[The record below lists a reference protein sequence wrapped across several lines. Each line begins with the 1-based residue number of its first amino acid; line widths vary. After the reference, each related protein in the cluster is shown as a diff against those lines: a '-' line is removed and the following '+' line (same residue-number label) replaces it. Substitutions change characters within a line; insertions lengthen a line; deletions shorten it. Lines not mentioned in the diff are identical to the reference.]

1 MRINSRVLLMITS
14 LALAALACQALS
26 GAPTNNSVTEV
37 APEPTT
43 VPPENTAGPVPT
55 QDEEP
60 GSNSDTLFED
70 DFSEGRTQWG
80 TGTDADSAVE
90 YRDETLNIQIFRK
103 NYIVWTTPNDSDY
116 ENVHMEVTVLNNDTD
131 PTTAFGFKCDIQHPI
146 DDSHYYFAVTP
157 GGEYAIAKASLALDD
172 VFLTNDDQWADSD
185 LIAKDAASY
194 RLGADCGN
202 GTLTLYVDG
211 QEIASVEDTSYTS
224 GGIALFTWSGQDAAS
239 ANVSFDDFVM
249 TQLP

>member
-1 MRINSRVLLMITS
+1 MKNNSRILLVITS
-14 LALAALACQALS
+14 LALVALACQALA
-26 GAPTNNSVTEV
+26 GTPTSNDVTEV
-37 APEPTT
+37 APESTS

-55 QDEEP
+55 QVEEP
-60 GSNSDTLFED
+60 GSNSDSLLED

-80 TGTDADSAVE
+80 TGTDVDSAVE
-90 YRDETLNIQIFRK
+90 YLDESLNIQIFRK

-131 PTTAFGFKCDIQHPI
+131 PTTAFGIICNQQHPI
-146 DDSHYYFAVTP
+146 TDSHYYFAVTP
-157 GGEYAIAKASLALDD
+157 GGEYAIAKAALALDD

-211 QEIASVEDTSYTS
+211 QEIASVEDISYTS